1 MAEENDPQHH
11 KKNYSRN
18 DFDFVLKVSVKSC
31 LSLKGFDS
39 CVFSCVCVVGKC
51 QLIKAQLNGV
61 THAVLAYLLVK
72 RQSESNIDEIDK
84 NNEKE

>member
-11 KKNYSRN
+11 KKNDSRN

-72 RQSESNIDEIDK
+72 PQSESNIDEIDE